1 MVTKVRGARS
11 VCVRV
16 YPKGPIWRRHVEQ
29 LRPRYVSAEDVEPG
43 ETPTS
48 SVERGHLSNGGAEE
62 ASPQRKD
69 QDSSSA
75 ETSAKRK
82 RRNPRM
88 PTGNEYGPD
97 RPRRSRRTK
106 KPTFT

>member
-11 VCVRV
+11 VCVTV
-16 YPKGPIWRRHVEQ
+16 YPKGAIWWRHVEQ

-62 ASPQRKD
+62 ASPRMKD
-69 QDSSSA
+69 KESSSA
-75 ETSAKRK
+75 KTSAKRK

-88 PTGNEYGPD
+88 PTGNEYGLD
-97 RPRRSRRTK
+97 RLRRSRRMK
-106 KPTFT
+106 KPKFT